1 MKFTRSGTMKDKN
14 PREVCEQF
22 NKVRMELVG
31 RRYSSEQMVQIV
43 KEKCDLGKS
52 YFWEMVKQGFFEK
65 STDSKRTSYMF
76 PYSPVHQSKFE
87 QLFKNFR
94 KRMRDLRRP
103 ETNTVITGSD
113 IDKAISLLKK
123 EGYIILRNDGIDESK
138 LKAEMPEVY
147 NKYKIMRQL

>member
-1 MKFTRSGTMKDKN
+1 MKDKKN

-31 RRYSSEQMVQIV
+31 RKYPSEKMIQIV

-65 STDSKRTSYMF
+65 STDSKRTAYLF
-76 PYSPVHQSKFE
+76 PYNPVHQSKFE

-103 ETNTVITGSD
+103 ETANTATGSD
-113 IDKAISLLKK
+113 IDKAIALLKK
-123 EGYIILRNDGIDESK
+123 EGYIIMRNDGIDENK

>member
-1 MKFTRSGTMKDKN
+1 MKDKD
-14 PREVCEQF
+14 PRKVCEQF

-31 RRYSSEQMVQIV
+31 RKYPSEKMIQIV

-65 STDSKRTSYMF
+65 STDSKRTSYLF

-103 ETNTVITGSD
+103 EMDTVITGSD

-147 NKYKIMRQL
+147 DKYKILKTM